1 MQTIKLKSIDGRVIY
16 YFNNDERRVL
26 HSWDNPAMI
35 YPKDQ
40 KKKPEYYLFGERKT
54 KEKWEESKRDFN
66 GIPPSKD
73 PRYEQSMK

>member
-1 MQTIKLKSIDGRVIY
+1 MQTIKMKTVDDKIIY

-26 HSWDNPAMI
+26 HNWDGPALI
-35 YPKDQ
+35 HSKDQ
-40 KKKPEYYLFGERKT
+40 KQKPEYYIFGERKT
-54 KEKWEESKRDFN
+54 KEQWEEAKRDFN

>member
-1 MQTIKLKSIDGRVIY
+1 MQTIKLKSVDGRTIY

-26 HSWDNPAMI
+26 HSGESPAVI

-40 KKKPEYYLFGERKT
+40 KKKPEYYLFGQQMT
-54 KEKWEESKRDFN
+54 KEQWDETKRDFN

-73 PRYEQSMK
+73 SRYEQSM

>member
-40 KKKPEYYLFGERKT
+40 KQKPEYYIFVERKT
-54 KEKWEESKRDFN
+54 KEQWEEAKIDFN
-66 GIPPSKD
+66 GIPQSKD